1 MDASDNE
8 IMEILMDDQVL
19 DVLETAG
26 YNGVPSRENKHSV
39 KKIIEYVN
47 YYKGILFSNQSTLIC
62 VSKLSSTPI

>member
-19 DVLETAG
+19 DVLETVG

-47 YYKGILFSNQSTLIC
+47 YYKGILFSNQLTLIC